1 MCAHWHQASWGMFFC
16 LGSQTCHVL
25 LCLRSLLTVLC
36 VHCRGKRT
44 EPSTPQTTAKRPRV
58 SRVILP
64 TPDTPPSVNVNPLIS
79 PSVPAAAAD
88 VDMNDDIL
96 IMETAS
102 TPKPQKTGTDLS
114 QMKTE
119 PEEINISMQD
129 AALVVN
135 ALDKNVARTD
145 FAGSAAVK
153 TGPSPSPFCE
163 MSTSTTTTQTEAPKV
178 KQEEQEPPAQTEV
191 DETDTLTGRRSID
204 LPVDFSS
211 EQRVV
216 EAMAQE
222 RDAFKEQVQT
232 LTNQLQDAQRRLQE
246 LSQISVKKECSH
258 QGSQTEETGGGKD
271 YKSLFEKAKQK
282 VDELI
287 TFLAI
292 KETKSSVAEGGEEDS
307 DDIARQIES
316 LIQELEQRNKKR
328 DELLSQVSVV
338 FLSVI
343 TNLCTCL
350 NNLCVY
356 SIYSKITEYHVKSIP
371 GQITDVDKTSMHCSL
386 TCRITCPHVV

>member
-1 MCAHWHQASWGMFFC
+1 MFFC

-64 TPDTPPSVNVNPLIS
+64 TPDTPPSVTVNQLIS
-79 PSVPAAAAD
+79 PSVPAAAAAAAAD

-114 QMKTE
+114 EMKTE

-178 KQEEQEPPAQTEV
+178 KQEVQEQPARTEV
-191 DETDTLTGRRSID
+191 DETDTLIGRRSID
-204 LPVDFSS
+204 LPIYFSS

-232 LTNQLQDAQRRLQE
+232 LTNQLQDAQKRLQE

-258 QGSQTEETGGGKD
+258 QVSQTEETGGGKD

-287 TFLAI
+287 TLLAI
-292 KETKSSVAEGGEEDS
+292 KETKPSVAEGGEEDS

-316 LIQELEQRNKKR
+316 LIQEVEQRNKKR

-356 SIYSKITEYHVKSIP
+356 SIYSKITEYHVKWIP

-386 TCRITCPHVV
+386 TCCITCPHVV